1 MLFWSIPNINVHRKQ
16 PCWHTA
22 PRAIELTPCS
32 PYQTSVLLGKGQGSN
47 TSMFSQNIFFKAI
60 ALMSGGATFYHL
72 SVTPNRI
79 CFFFFSELST
89 RNVDFATYFA
99 GLYHKI
105 SFQSSDRKSHWE
117 SFLHLV
123 NLTSGVFK
131 GQLQSRWVRLWEHFT
146 NPRVLATLQ

>member
-1 MLFWSIPNINVHRKQ
+1 MFIESSPAGTQLPGPLNWHHAAPTRLLCCWEKGKDPTL
-16 PCWHTA
+16 PCF
-22 PRAIELTPCS
+22 PRISFSRLLHWCQEELHFTS
-32 PYQTSVLLGKGQGSN
+32 YQLHQIGFV
-47 TSMFSQNIFFKAI
+47 
-60 ALMSGGATFYHL
+60 
-72 SVTPNRI
+72 
-79 CFFFFSELST
+79 FFFFSELST
-89 RNVDFATYFA
+89 PNVDFATYFA